1 MVKNWLVR
9 NEQRKLLTNISGN
22 ISGNISCNISGNIS
36 GKISGNISGNS
47 FVELHVGGAD
57 HQS

>member
-9 NEQRKLLTNISGN
+9 NEQRKLLTNISGL
-22 ISGNISCNISGNIS
+22 
-36 GKISGNISGNS
+36 ISGNS
-47 FVELHVGGAD
+47 FIELHVGGAD

>member
-22 ISGNISCNISGNIS
+22 ISGNIC

>member
-9 NEQRKLLTNISGN
+9 NEQRKLLTNITGN
-22 ISGNISCNISGNIS
+22 ISGNISGDR
-36 GKISGNISGNS
+36 
-47 FVELHVGGAD
+47 FVELAVGGAD

>member
-1 MVKNWLVR
+1 MVKNWLAL

-22 ISGNISCNISGNIS
+22 ISG
-36 GKISGNISGNS
+36 KISGNS

>member
-9 NEQRKLLTNISGN
+9 NDQRKLLMNISG
-22 ISGNISCNISGNIS
+22 I
-36 GKISGNISGNS
+36 ISGNS
-47 FVELHVGGAD
+47 FIELHVGGAD

>member
-9 NEQRKLLTNISGN
+9 NEQRKLLTNITGN
-22 ISGNISCNISGNIS
+22 ISGDR
-36 GKISGNISGNS
+36 
-47 FVELHVGGAD
+47 FVELAVGGAD